1 MRDGRDHPLCQINI
15 TTSTLKHLIRKWMF
29 TLGIDLTKN
38 QKMDR
43 MTYKIIRNHLT
54 SYANCIDVGCHKGE
68 VLEWFLRFAPDGT
81 HIGFE
86 PIPQLFEKLKIRF
99 SDTSCV
105 FYNYALSDE
114 EGQTEFVYVPEAPAY
129 SGLKERDYDGKNVHP
144 QKIPVTMKRLDDLV
158 LANTPVALIKID
170 VEGGELGVLQGAK
183 ELLKRDKPLV
193 IFEHGKGASDRYGTT
208 PEMILKVFLEAEMNV
223 YTLPSY
229 INQKKPLTVEQ
240 FQHEFDLGENY
251 YFVAK

>member
-1 MRDGRDHPLCQINI
+1 
-15 TTSTLKHLIRKWMF
+15 MF

-43 MTYKIIRNHLT
+43 MTYKIIREHLT
-54 SYANCIDVGCHKGE
+54 THSNCIDVGCHKGE
-68 VLEWFLRFAPDGT
+68 VLEWFLQFAPDGQ

-86 PIPQLFEKLKIRF
+86 PIPQLFERLKTQF
-99 SDTSCV
+99 SHTSCV

-114 EGQTEFVYVPEAPAY
+114 DGETEFVYVPEAPAY
-129 SGLKERDYDGKNVHP
+129 SGLKERDYDGKQVNP
-144 QKIPVTMKRLDDLV
+144 QKIPVVIKRLDNLV
-158 LANTPVALIKID
+158 LANTPVSLIKID
-170 VEGGELGVLQGAK
+170 VEGGELGVLKGAT

-208 PEMILKVFLEAEMNV
+208 PEMILRLFLEAGMNL

-229 INQKKPLTVEQ
+229 LGNKTPLTLTQ
-240 FQHEFDLGENY
+240 FQQEFDLGENY